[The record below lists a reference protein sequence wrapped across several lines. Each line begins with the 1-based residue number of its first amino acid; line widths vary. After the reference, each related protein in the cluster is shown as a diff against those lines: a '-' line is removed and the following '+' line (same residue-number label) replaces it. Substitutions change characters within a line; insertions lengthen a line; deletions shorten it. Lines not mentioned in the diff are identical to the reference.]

1 MIKLKIKKILS
12 VLLAALLISMVG
24 IPAFAADD
32 TGAGDGETP
41 AASSDYDY
49 TKDERLFNASNPEQ
63 YNDGDYQ
70 WGGIAPAMYGIIAN
84 KMYTVNQI
92 NKATAIAEAKKEAE
106 EEVAARKAQEEK
118 EKEKENGKQET
129 AEGDNATYTITF
141 NDNEGSGGPGT
152 QTGKSGVN
160 ELSTTYPKRKGY
172 TFIGWDEDKDA
183 VAPAYVLG
191 GVWEIELSADVTL
204 YAIWDDGIPALED
217 ETSAA
222 PKVEGVKVEAFY
234 AFKCPK
240 CGKAVGATSLLSIF
254 NQDEGK
260 CIHCGEYL
268 PDPGTVKVYRFITV
282 ASDSNHLKSLK
293 NYDLTKASKDLY
305 GKTAGQY
312 GDGKDLPQSD
322 LIYGKDENDNE
333 ILVDFYTSG
342 NHVEFKDSFMAG
354 LFIFLV
360 KFENFATPLAIGF
373 SESAYNDIVWKI
385 RVAIFGGLEKIL
397 TLFVSG

>member
-92 NKATAIAEAKKEAE
+92 NKATEIAEAKKEAE

-222 PKVEGVKVEAFY
+222 PKVEGVKVVMTHIGGYPGKYAPGIRQRLELSRSKPSTLSNARSAARRSARPHCSPSLIRMRASAFT
-234 AFKCPK
+234 A
-240 CGKAVGATSLLSIF
+240 ANIF
-254 NQDEGK
+254 P
-260 CIHCGEYL
+260 I
-268 PDPGTVKVYRFITV
+268 PAR
-282 ASDSNHLKSLK
+282 
-293 NYDLTKASKDLY
+293 
-305 GKTAGQY
+305 
-312 GDGKDLPQSD
+312 
-322 LIYGKDENDNE
+322 
-333 ILVDFYTSG
+333 
-342 NHVEFKDSFMAG
+342 
-354 LFIFLV
+354 
-360 KFENFATPLAIGF
+360 
-373 SESAYNDIVWKI
+373 
-385 RVAIFGGLEKIL
+385 
-397 TLFVSG
+397 